1 MTLDERIQKDLT
13 ELYNGGDNQGEIKN
27 AVALNGLIQAKP
39 GQTSFA
45 TRALLD
51 ITQATVRQRRSW

>member
-27 AVALNGLIQAKP
+27 ALALNPK
-39 GQTSFA
+39 
-45 TRALLD
+45 
-51 ITQATVRQRRSW
+51 RSLELQ